1 MRIPG
6 TLVMSLLVAVSGC
19 SDDDSSEFTPTS
31 STPASDG
38 QLLQVLVTAN
48 QSEVDAG
55 NIALVRATDASVKQ
69 FAQQMVTEHSA
80 ALQQL
85 LTLAGSSSFAVA
97 SSGSNQTF
105 VSESTRTTTLLL
117 SAPTGNSFDLTYMC
131 SQVRSHSGL
140 IQTIDQSG
148 PAQNAQLA
156 AAAQMARSM
165 AIAHLGL
172 AQQIISTLGGNPSAG
187 SGNTNSGAITSNT
200 TSACAANGGTT
211 FGAGTSGSTNSGTTG
226 NTNAGNTGSSGG
238 NTGSTNGGSSSNTG
252 STGGNTGST
261 GGNTGSS
268 GGTTGSSAGTSGSNT
283 GSTGGSTGYGGTTGP

>member
-1 MRIPG
+1 M
-6 TLVMSLLVAVSGC
+6 
-19 SDDDSSEFTPTS
+19 
-31 STPASDG
+31 
-38 QLLQVLVTAN
+38 
-48 QSEVDAG
+48 
-55 NIALVRATDASVKQ
+55 RATDASVKQ

-85 LTLAGSSSFAVA
+85 LTLAGMSSFALA

-117 SAPTGNSFDLTYMC
+117 SAPTGNGFDLTYMC

-165 AIAHLGL
+165 AIVHLGL

-187 SGNTNSGAITSNT
+187 SGNTNSG
-200 TSACAANGGTT
+200 
-211 FGAGTSGSTNSGTTG
+211 TTG
-226 NTNAGNTGSSGG
+226 NTNAGNTGSTGGTSGG
-238 NTGSTNGGSSSNTG
+238 NTGTS
-252 STGGNTGST
+252 GGN
-261 GGNTGSS
+261 
-268 GGTTGSSAGTSGSNT
+268 
-283 GSTGGSTGYGGTTGP
+283 TGYGGTTGP